1 MRCGARRGARA
12 SASRIAR
19 PEALPAGRPWT
30 GGGVALAS
38 RPAGRQRRVQ
48 AEFRARA
55 CAPASRPRDRDH
67 VLSHRAGGPH
77 QYRAPRAGERSLD
90 YARRHGGGIAYG
102 GARQRSGFRRRGR
115 TTGGDGRQ
123 EHGPVEHGRA
133 RDARRRAA
141 CHRLGA
147 RAGDPVEPRVPSG
160 PGERGT
166 NMTPVRVLLADD
178 HALVRA
184 GIRALLEGLEGVAVV
199 AEAGNGGEV
208 LGLARKHRPDVVL
221 LDISMPG
228 IGGLEASA
236 QPKQVVE
243 GYVQRVGAEQPAADH
258 LTPRQRQ
265 VLQLIAEGL
274 STKEIA
280 YRLELS
286 VKTVETHRAQLMER
300 LQIRDIAGLV
310 KYAIRNGLVSSEK

>member
-1 MRCGARRGARA
+1 
-12 SASRIAR
+12 
-19 PEALPAGRPWT
+19 
-30 GGGVALAS
+30 
-38 RPAGRQRRVQ
+38 
-48 AEFRARA
+48 
-55 CAPASRPRDRDH
+55 
-67 VLSHRAGGPH
+67 
-77 QYRAPRAGERSLD
+77 
-90 YARRHGGGIAYG
+90 
-102 GARQRSGFRRRGR
+102 
-115 TTGGDGRQ
+115 
-123 EHGPVEHGRA
+123 
-133 RDARRRAA
+133 
-141 CHRLGA
+141 
-147 RAGDPVEPRVPSG
+147 
-160 PGERGT
+160 
-166 NMTPVRVLLADD
+166 MTPVRVLLADD

-208 LGLARKHRPDVVL
+208 LELARKHRPDVVL

-228 IGGLEASA
+228 TGGLEASA
-236 QPKQVVE
+236 QLKQELPEVRVVMLSMHANEEYVLQALRAGAVGYMLKDSATAELELALQAVMQGETYLSPPISKQVVE